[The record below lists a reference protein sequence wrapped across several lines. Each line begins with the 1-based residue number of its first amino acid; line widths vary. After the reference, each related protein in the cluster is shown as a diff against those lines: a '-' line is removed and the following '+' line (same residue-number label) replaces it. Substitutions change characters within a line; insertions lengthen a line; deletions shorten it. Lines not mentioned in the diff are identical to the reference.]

1 MRLILFIAII
11 VSVGWSSLQA
21 NRSFAQTHPYGV
33 FQGRIVDANGKIIRG
48 ASVTV
53 ESANFT
59 RAVKPNPAGHFGIE
73 LPRGVY
79 RITVKKSGFATYQLT
94 NVEIRAG
101 GYASH
106 VFQLEPSNRQS
117 AIRALSWYR
126 DGDA

>member
-11 VSVGWSSLQA
+11 VSVGWGSLQTD
-21 NRSFAQTHPYGV
+21 RSFAQTHPYGV
-33 FQGRIVDANGKIIRG
+33 FQGRIVDVNGKIIRG

-59 RAVKPNPAGHFGIE
+59 RSVRPNPAGHFGTE
-73 LPRGVY
+73 LPPGVY

-101 GYASH
+101 GHASH

-117 AIRALSWYR
+117 AIRALPWYR
-126 DGDA
+126 EGDA